1 VQRSQKHLD
10 THIHCALYLVDPTS
24 AHYHYSLPYGLDAL
38 DIHILTRLSRITTVI
53 PIISKADTCTT
64 ARLNSLKSLI
74 SQNIRQ
80 HNLRLTSFLSEQD
93 SYSEDDEEMEQD
105 ETSSQEMDTGDDL
118 NLPLSVL
125 SPDYYGE
132 FMAGEGKSNVD
143 TTGRSYPWG
152 FADALNPNHCDYA
165 KLRELVF
172 VDWRRELRGTRSPI
186 LTLCLANRSD
196 YSRQVLYEHWRSNLM
211 RSLTH

>member
-10 THIHCALYLVDPTS
+10 THIHCALYMIDPTS

-53 PIISKADTCTT
+53 PIISKADTCTN
-64 ARLNSLKSLI
+64 ARLSTLKSLVT
-74 SQNIRQ
+74 QNIRQ
-80 HNLRLTSFLSEQD
+80 HNLRLSSFLSEQD
-93 SYSEDDEEMEQD
+93 TYSEDDEDMD
-105 ETSSQEMDTGDDL
+105 ETSSQEEMDTGDDI

-125 SPDYYGE
+125 SPDYHGE
-132 FMAGEGKSNVD
+132 FMAAGGKSSVD

-152 FADALNPNHCDYA
+152 FADALNPNHCDYV

-172 VDWRRELRGTRSPI
+172 VDWRRELKGI
-186 LTLCLANRSD
+186 LPPPLK
-196 YSRQVLYEHWRSNLM
+196 
-211 RSLTH
+211 